1 MGFFGRWQLLFGKC
15 YSHFSIVPRFIPS
28 FVARTPSSLNFI
40 TLLFYHSTL
49 FFFHESREKNIHHH
63 TFSILTNFF
72 PSFSFFCEKKRYFSM
87 PHISLKD
94 TPVSELFHFSFSFF
108 LFFPPFLF
116 YRLLLIFAACLFP
129 YICIYISFSLSLS
142 LFPFI
147 IVN

>member
-72 PSFSFFCEKKRYFSM
+72 PPFLFFAKRNVISQC
-87 PHISLKD
+87 PISLSKILL
-94 TPVSELFHFSFSFF
+94 SASSFIFLFLFS
-108 LFFPPFLF
+108 FFPPFLF

-142 LFPFI
+142 FRS
-147 IVN
+147 